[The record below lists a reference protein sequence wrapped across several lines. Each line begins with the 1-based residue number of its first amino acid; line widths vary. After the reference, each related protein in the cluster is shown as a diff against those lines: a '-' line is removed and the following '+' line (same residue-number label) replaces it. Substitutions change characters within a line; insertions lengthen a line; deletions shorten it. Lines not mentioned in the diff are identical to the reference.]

1 MERHGFKWMHRLFQ
15 DPGRLPWY
23 YFAGNTLIICYVVGH
38 RLRWRSSALAARL
51 RGACERSF
59 AVSPCAMEELGA
71 ALLDEKTRALRAI
84 GGGGLKVEANDWHD
98 VSDANDLLEL

>member
-1 MERHGFKWMHRLFQ
+1 
-15 DPGRLPWY
+15 
-23 YFAGNTLIICYVVGH
+23 
-38 RLRWRSSALAARL
+38 
-51 RGACERSF
+51 
-59 AVSPCAMEELGA
+59 MEELGA